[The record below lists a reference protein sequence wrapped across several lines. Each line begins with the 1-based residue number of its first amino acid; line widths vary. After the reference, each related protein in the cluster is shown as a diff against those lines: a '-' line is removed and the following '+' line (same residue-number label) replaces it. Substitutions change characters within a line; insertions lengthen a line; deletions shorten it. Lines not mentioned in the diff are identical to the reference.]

1 MSVAVKRSV
10 NKAVVVAVDATDSIE
25 VAVAVSVNEL
35 VNRAVV
41 VAVVVTD

>member
-1 MSVAVKRSV
+1 MKESVTR
-10 NKAVVVAVDATDSIE
+10 AVVVAVEVVDSID